1 MKKLRLP
8 LLIVSFIGYT
18 SFLPGQVSVP
28 AETDS
33 PDLVKVYVK
42 QDPTTYQK
50 TSTQTE
56 PIDFAVQVAA
66 SSRPIDQSSAGK
78 EWKELGNV
86 YVHQENGLYK
96 LRIGPFDTQQE
107 AKEILLQAK
116 SKGKKDAFIVVLQGT
131 NNDKP
136 LYQSGMENKTA
147 KTTKDEKEPT
157 VVKTEKMEKQ
167 EPEVQQAHA
176 SEYKVRVA
184 SYLKP
189 GSFNPNE
196 IDKLGELESYRKG
209 ELTIMM
215 IGGFKNLAD
224 AQKAQK
230 IVVSKG
236 FPDAVIVVDNN
247 GILEEVQ

>member
-1 MKKLRLP
+1 MEKLRLS
-8 LLIVSFIGYT
+8 LLLVCLVGYT
-18 SFLPGQVSVP
+18 SFLLGQVSVP
-28 AETDS
+28 AEADS

-50 TSTQTE
+50 TSTQNE
-56 PIDFAVQVAA
+56 PIDFAVQVGA
-66 SSRPIDQSSAGK
+66 SSKPFDKSSAAK
-78 EWKELGNV
+78 EWNELGNV
-86 YVHQENGLYK
+86 YVQQENGLYK

-131 NNDKP
+131 SNDKP
-136 LYQSGMENKTA
+136 LYQAGMEKKPSMEA
-147 KTTKDEKEPT
+147 KSEKAPV
-157 VVKTEKMEKQ
+157 VVKTEKMD
-167 EPEVQQAHA
+167 PVVQDVHA
-176 SEYKVRVA
+176 AEYKVRVA

-189 GSFNPNE
+189 GAFNPNG
-196 IDKLGELESYRKG
+196 IDQLGELESYRKG
-209 ELTIMM
+209 DLTIMM

-224 AQKAQK
+224 AQRAQK

-236 FPDAVIVVDNN
+236 FNDAVIVVDNN